1 MATLLI
7 IGEVGNGKS
16 SLGNQLLGYNAFS
29 VNGDVN
35 PETKVIIGKKRN
47 QDNLFVIDTPGISNL
62 VENKILLFN

>member
-29 VNGDVN
+29 VSGDVN
-35 PETKVIIGKKRN
+35 TETKVIIGKKE
-47 QDNLFVIDTPGISNL
+47 I
-62 VENKILLFN
+62 KIIYL

>member
-7 IGEVGNGKS
+7 IGEFSDGKS

-29 VNGDVN
+29 VGSGIN

-47 QDNLFVIDTPGISNL
+47 QDNLFVIDTPG
-62 VENKILLFN
+62 LFNLRN